1 MLLKKIIKRYL
12 FGLVGLTLFF
22 VVTSMVLSYD
32 LLSMFS
38 TIFFDGGKVVNDGT
52 QYIVGR
58 FKIVSFLR
66 FFTLVIF
73 CAYTLI
79 FIDIAYLY
87 CLNEKKEKAKL
98 IIELQNRVKE
108 ILNER
113 SVAPFEEYLE
123 LDNILSSFVL
133 EKKRYKE
140 KYEENVT
147 KLNLSMAFLSHDLRT
162 PLTSIL
168 GYTELVLNND
178 NLGRENEKKYIKIIQ
193 DKANDL
199 EKLSD
204 QFFAYTK
211 GQLQTEKITKIKLDL
226 YKLLVQIKETF
237 YPYLREKSLS
247 ILLDVP
253 EKTIILADPNA
264 IARCFGNIL
273 KNAVLYSEKNGE
285 IIVKYK
291 QHNNFDVICFENKT
305 MEVKNFDVS
314 NMFQPFYRGDYSRNH
329 DSKGAGLGLN
339 IAKTI
344 IEAHQG
350 KIDGSTNESTVS
362 IKIYL
367 PKL

>member
-1 MLLKKIIKRYL
+1 MSLKKIIKRYL
-12 FGLVGLTLFF
+12 FGLLGLTLFF
-22 VVTSMVLSYD
+22 IVTSMILSSD
-32 LLSMFS
+32 LLSMFN
-38 TIFFDGGKVVNDGT
+38 TVFFDDGKVVKDGVH
-52 QYIVGR
+52 YIVGH
-58 FKIVSFLR
+58 FKIASFFR

-87 CLNEKKEKAKL
+87 YLNERKEKAKL
-98 IIELQNRVKE
+98 IIELQHRVKD
-108 ILNER
+108 ILNENTV
-113 SVAPFEEYLE
+113 SSSEEYLE
-123 LDNILSSFVL
+123 LDNLLSSFVL

-168 GYTELVLNND
+168 GYTELILDND
-178 NLGRENEKKYIKIIQ
+178 NLGRDNEKKYIKIIQ

-211 GQLQTEKITKIKLDL
+211 GQLLAEKITKIKLDL
-226 YKLLVQIKETF
+226 YKLLIQVKETF
-237 YPYLREKSLS
+237 YPYLREKSLT

-253 EKTIILADPNA
+253 EKTMIFADPNA

-273 KNAVLYSEKNGE
+273 KNAVLYSETNGE
-285 IIVKYK
+285 IIVRYK
-291 QHNNFDVICFENKT
+291 QNTDCDVIYFENT
-305 MEVKNFDVS
+305 ILESNNFDVS

-329 DSKGAGLGLN
+329 DLKGSGLGLN

-344 IEAHQG
+344 IEAHNG
-350 KIDGSTNESTVS
+350 EITGSINGSIVS
-362 IKIYL
+362 IKIDL
-367 PKL
+367 PKF